1 MSNTKSK
8 DTGSII
14 KELMTDKA
22 LLILA
27 LSVFIISVIIR
38 ITQIPKGLPH
48 YSIDEND
55 IVEFAL
61 GYYGGDL
68 NPHWFKY
75 GPLYSY
81 VLAALYWI
89 ISLFQGLNIH
99 LFVENYFEDPS
110 LFYQTSRSFNA
121 LIHTGLAFI
130 AFYIG
135 RTFFSVR
142 VALIGF
148 IVAVIPISDA
158 LTNYTTRVDS
168 LLAVFM
174 SLSLLF
180 SLHLARDVNNMKWYI
195 LAGGMLGFAVATK
208 PLQAVVMMPSIYAA
222 YVVGQLYLSNSQKPK
237 KGTKKP
243 GILSVFLHSVVDRKL
258 YILLLCAFATLFLGH
273 PYLFLDFDAF
283 WRDTFSAVTGDT
295 QAPWPKGYELSRYQ
309 GSLGWVFVGAVA
321 LSLLYHWI
329 ACFKKLQ
336 PVLLVLL
343 TYISVYWLVFAF
355 IPARDYFYV
364 VLVPA
369 IAVLL
374 AFSIIQAVQ
383 KVESTSLRTASLY
396 GLTVL
401 LISLPIWFGVKQL
414 VAQNDLG
421 SRLQP
426 HPLDAAEAWI
436 DQNVE
441 SNEKILFYGYYTS
454 LPKLLD
460 FNPNEQAVYGDYFMY
475 QRGNNEYWVER
486 FSQFMQSVPSRD
498 IKTYDLIY
506 QIGFQVGE
514 DQKSF
519 YTRYDMGEDEQYL
532 YPYVTQSG
540 IPYVV
545 THYNL
550 RDYPQFQQSLVW
562 SSGGLQIYKVL

>member
-237 KGTKKP
+237 KGTKK
-243 GILSVFLHSVVDRKL
+243 DK
-258 YILLLCAFATLFLGH
+258 
-273 PYLFLDFDAF
+273 D
-283 WRDTFSAVTGDT
+283 
-295 QAPWPKGYELSRYQ
+295 
-309 GSLGWVFVGAVA
+309 
-321 LSLLYHWI
+321 
-329 ACFKKLQ
+329 
-336 PVLLVLL
+336 
-343 TYISVYWLVFAF
+343 
-355 IPARDYFYV
+355 
-364 VLVPA
+364 
-369 IAVLL
+369 
-374 AFSIIQAVQ
+374 
-383 KVESTSLRTASLY
+383 
-396 GLTVL
+396 
-401 LISLPIWFGVKQL
+401 
-414 VAQNDLG
+414 
-421 SRLQP
+421 
-426 HPLDAAEAWI
+426 
-436 DQNVE
+436 
-441 SNEKILFYGYYTS
+441 
-454 LPKLLD
+454 
-460 FNPNEQAVYGDYFMY
+460 
-475 QRGNNEYWVER
+475 
-486 FSQFMQSVPSRD
+486 
-498 IKTYDLIY
+498 
-506 QIGFQVGE
+506 
-514 DQKSF
+514 
-519 YTRYDMGEDEQYL
+519 
-532 YPYVTQSG
+532 
-540 IPYVV
+540 
-545 THYNL
+545 
-550 RDYPQFQQSLVW
+550 
-562 SSGGLQIYKVL
+562 